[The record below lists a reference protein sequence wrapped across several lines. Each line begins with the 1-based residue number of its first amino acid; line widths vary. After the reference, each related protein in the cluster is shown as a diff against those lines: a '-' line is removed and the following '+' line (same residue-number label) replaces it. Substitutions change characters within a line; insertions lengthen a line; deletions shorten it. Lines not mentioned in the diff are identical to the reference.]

1 MARPVCIS
9 TPLLPRHSGRVFGN
23 QMRRILSLGVASGVA
38 IIAAWLSYAA
48 LPVIHITDGTPL
60 WSTEY
65 DASRQATTYP
75 GPGTPRA
82 HLKAG
87 DQLRVLWTA
96 QGKDYRAYLVI
107 GPRLQ
112 RGWVLYGQRG
122 FAPPVAKMNTSE
134 PNQPHSANS
143 RHAGQWR
150 FEALRMAA
158 VADAGR

>member
-1 MARPVCIS
+1 
-9 TPLLPRHSGRVFGN
+9 
-23 QMRRILSLGVASGVA
+23 MRLILSVGVASGVA
-38 IIAAWLSYAA
+38 NIATWLLYAA
-48 LPVIHITDGTPL
+48 LPVIQITNGTPL

-75 GPGTPRA
+75 GPGRPLA
-82 HLKAG
+82 QLKAG

-107 GPRLQ
+107 GPHLH

-122 FAPPVAKMNTSE
+122 FAPPVAKMNTTE

-143 RHAGQWR
+143 RHDSHWR
-150 FEALRMAA
+150 SVAVGVAA
-158 VADAGR
+158 VADAERSAEFRIHLI